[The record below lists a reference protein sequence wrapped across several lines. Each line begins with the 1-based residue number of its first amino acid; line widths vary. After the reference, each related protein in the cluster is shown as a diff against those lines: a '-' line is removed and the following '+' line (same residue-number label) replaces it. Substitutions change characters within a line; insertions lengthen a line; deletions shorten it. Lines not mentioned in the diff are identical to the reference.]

1 MKNQTIPYFPQFGK
15 SLVVAIAIILLS
27 EISTTKAQN
36 SLPKIPN
43 SVFNGLFSPN
53 AAQRFFETGREDFER
68 EIKFVG
74 NSASYFNG
82 NLLQIDEKLIQQ
94 IQKNRTFQNFTP
106 DFFFNPSGNS
116 RRV

>member
-1 MKNQTIPYFPQFGK
+1 MKNQTSHYFPRFGK
-15 SLVVAIAIILLS
+15 FLFLAIAIVLFS

-43 SVFNGLFSPN
+43 SVFNGLLSPN
-53 AAQRFFETGREDFER
+53 AAERFFETGREDFER

-74 NSASYFNG
+74 NSESYFNG

-94 IQKNRTFQNFTP
+94 IRKSRTFRNFTP
-106 DFFFNPSGNS
+106 DFLKSE
-116 RRV
+116 